1 MVKNSTR
8 RNEAFSETR
17 PNVANRRAVSILLTS
32 LLLLSSGCLGN
43 DDVSEETS
51 NSVTTAIELVVWSTY
66 EVDSKEEET
75 FLSTVDEWMETN
87 PGIEVKVEPKPF
99 LQAVNTYRVA
109 ALGGQAP
116 DLMRFSNDQLGS
128 IAPIRDRGSPLLED
142 LRPWLSPV
150 QREIWDSVALQSM
163 RYEGDLLALPVSQD
177 CVSLFYNKALFDEEG
192 MEYPN
197 DGWTTA
203 DMLDAAQQLT
213 FGEQVGIS
221 IPTKDPYR
229 WFALNSGHGGT
240 LFTDSGV
247 PNLDGEGSAQAM
259 EFWLSLELEHGI
271 VPTGTN
277 IETMKN
283 HFVEGRA
290 AMIIDGPW
298 QWPTYEKA
306 KIDIGQALLPIVE
319 ETGLRMSPMVGFKG
333 WSISKQSPNKAAAV
347 ALALYLSSEEVQKV
361 AAKETRTMPVIES
374 LYVDEE
380 LLADDVLAGFIA
392 QAKEGFP
399 APTSR
404 AMTKIYTHLP
414 TAMENA
420 YLGAK
425 TAQEALSEANE
436 DLIAELES

>member
-51 NSVTTAIELVVWSTY
+51 NSVATAIELVVWSTY

-99 LQAVNTYRVA
+99 LQAVNAYRVA

-163 RYEGDLLALPVSQD
+163 RYDGDLLALPVSQD

-203 DMLDAAQQLT
+203 DMLEAAQQLT

-347 ALALYLSSEEVQKV
+347 ALALYLSTEEVQKV

-392 QAKEGFP
+392 QAREGFP

-420 YLGAK
+420 YLGTK

>member
-1 MVKNSTR
+1 M
-8 RNEAFSETR
+8 
-17 PNVANRRAVSILLTS
+17 
-32 LLLLSSGCLGN
+32 LLSSGCLGN

-380 LLADDVLAGFIA
+380 LLADDVLAG
-392 QAKEGFP
+392 
-399 APTSR
+399 
-404 AMTKIYTHLP
+404 
-414 TAMENA
+414 
-420 YLGAK
+420 
-425 TAQEALSEANE
+425 
-436 DLIAELES
+436 

>member
-1 MVKNSTR
+1 MVKISTR
-8 RNEAFSETR
+8 SNEAFSETR
-17 PNVANRRAVSILLTS
+17 PIVANRRVVSVLLTS
-32 LLLLSSGCLGN
+32 LLLLSSGCLGS
-43 DDVSEETS
+43 DDVSEEDTES
-51 NSVTTAIELVVWSTY
+51 ITASIELVVWSTY

-75 FLSTVDEWMETN
+75 FLSSVEEWMEAN
-87 PGIEVKVEPKPF
+87 PGVEVIVEAKPF
-99 LQAVNTYRVA
+99 LQAVNAYKVA

-128 IAPIRDRGSPLLED
+128 IAPIRDRGNPLLED
-142 LRPWLSPV
+142 LRPWLTPV
-150 QREIWDSVALQSM
+150 QREVWDPVALQSM

-197 DGWTTA
+197 ETWTTV
-203 DMLDAAQQLT
+203 DMLEAAQQLT

-229 WFALNSGHGGT
+229 WFSLNSGYGGT
-240 LFTDSGV
+240 LFNESGV
-247 PNLDGEGSAQAM
+247 PNLDGEGSAQAL
-259 EFWLSLELEHGI
+259 EFWLSLEIEHEI

-306 KIDIGQALLPIVE
+306 KIDIGQALLPVVE

-333 WSISKQSPNKAAAV
+333 WSVSKQSPNKVAAV
-347 ALALYLSSEEVQKV
+347 ELALYLSTEEIQKE

-374 LYVDEE
+374 LYQDEE

-392 QAKEGFP
+392 QAREGFP

-404 AMTKIYTHLP
+404 AMTKIYSHLP

-420 YLGAK
+420 YLGTK
-425 TAQEALSEANE
+425 TAQEALSEENE
-436 DLIAELES
+436 ELIAELES

>member
-51 NSVTTAIELVVWSTY
+51 NSVATAIELVVWSTY

-75 FLSTVDEWMETN
+75 FLSTVDDWMETN

-99 LQAVNTYRVA
+99 LQAVNAYRVA

-163 RYEGDLLALPVSQD
+163 RYDGDLLALPVSQD

-203 DMLDAAQQLT
+203 DMLEAAQQLT

-347 ALALYLSSEEVQKV
+347 ALALYLSTEEVQKV

-392 QAKEGFP
+392 QAREGFP

-420 YLGAK
+420 YLGTK